1 MVKLYLGTYRG
12 SQNAKP
18 GEVALAH
25 LGMLFFDEFPHF
37 SKSIL
42 EALREPLQDRKLL
55 ISRVNTKMEY
65 PTKFLFAAAQ
75 NPCPCGNLLSSTKE
89 CRCTELE
96 IARYR
101 NKISEPLM
109 DRIEL
114 YVQMEETN
122 IEDRPSVDSSR
133 LHRQVIEAFVRQ
145 RERGQREC
153 NAHLSE
159 EEIEKFCLLDD
170 EAKQTLQMAVQNLG
184 LSHRGVANTKK
195 VARTIADLNGSET
208 ITKAHLLEALS
219 FRRR

>member
-1 MVKLYLGTYRG
+1 MVSIICENYRG

-55 ISRVNTKMEY
+55 ISRVNAKMEY

-96 IARYR
+96 IVRYR

-109 DRIEL
+109 ERIEL
-114 YVQMEETN
+114 YVQMNEPKV
-122 IEDRPSVDSSR
+122 EDTPSVDSKR

-145 RERGQREC
+145 RERGQKEC

-159 EEIEKFCLLDD
+159 EEIERVCILED
-170 EAKQTLQMAVQNLG
+170 EAKQALQMAVQNLG
-184 LSHRGVANTKK
+184 LSHRSVANVKK
-195 VARTIADLNGSET
+195 VARTIADLSSCEN
-208 ITKAHLLEALS
+208 IAKAHLLEALS